1 MSNEIEPDDT
11 KSGAFVTALAIP
23 MIGNLNRYDDTDFYK
38 ISTTTGG
45 LLNIQFDRSDAKTD
59 GYYFYVYDNNNN
71 YQGAATFQIDGHLI
85 LSVSNAGDYFLK
97 VTSTT
102 PGNSGGS
109 WSSDPY
115 TFTASLQYTAG
126 TTYDGETTDLRSAA
140 IVGDL
145 DKPIIGNLRV
155 YDDTDFYKITTTTSG
170 VLNIQFDRSDA
181 KSDGYYFYV
190 YDSNNYL
197 QGSATFQTDGTVKIP
212 VSSAGD
218 YTFKVTSTTP
228 GNSVGSWSPDPYTFT
243 ASLQYTAGTT
253 YDGEM
258 TDLRSAAIVGDLDKP
273 IIGNLKVYDDTD
285 FYKITTTTGG
295 VLNIQFDRSD
305 AKTDGY
311 YFYVYDSNNYLQ
323 GSATFQTDGTVK
335 IPVSSAGDYTFKV
348 TSTTPGNSGGSWS
361 SDLYT
366 FTPTLEYS
374 VGTVYDG
381 ETTDLVSAAIV
392 GELGNPITGNLIRYD
407 DTDFYKISTTTG
419 GVLNIQFDRSDAKTD
434 GYYFYVYDSNN
445 YLQGSATFQTDGTV
459 KIPVSSAGNYTLKVT
474 STTPGNSGGSW
485 SSDLYIFTPTL
496 QYSVGTV
503 YDGENADTFVTAT
516 DAILGKPIVGALA
529 SNDDDDYYKVT
540 TTTSGVLNI
549 VFDRSDAKTDGYNVL
564 VYDSNHKQIGSSSV
578 QTDGAIN
585 VPVPNIGSYF
595 IKVQPSNSNSW
606 SSDLYTLTA
615 TVVPLNQAPTLANA
629 IPDQTASEDIAIAYQ
644 IPVNTFAD
652 ADAGDVLTYTASLSN
667 GAALPAWLSFSA
679 ATRTFTGIPN
689 ATTVGALNIKVTATD
704 KFNASVTDT
713 FAFNIAH
720 TNHAPFSIGT
730 SITTLE
736 DTAYTFTRNDF
747 GFSDTDSGDQLKAV
761 SLVNLPAV
769 GVLTLNGSVVSVG
782 QSISITDITAG
793 LFKFLPAANGN
804 GAGYTG
810 FDFNV
815 TDGGLLSVTAA
826 HVNVNVT
833 PVYDP
838 IMGTVRNDPS
848 LKGTDADND
857 FIYGLAGK
865 DVLFG
870 LAGNDYLDGG
880 SGIDRM
886 LGGAGNDIYI
896 VDNVKDVVSELANAG
911 ADEIRSAV
919 NFTLPKNVE
928 NLLLI
933 DGSAAKN
940 ATGNAQANTITG
952 NQNANKI
959 DGAAGNDLIFGGA
972 GNDTLLGG
980 LGNDVLYGEAG
991 NDILD
996 GGKGDD
1002 TFWFS
1007 GGAGQDVIKNFG
1019 DKAGNQDVIGLSDFV
1034 NIRFENLNITASG
1047 RNTIITIDS
1056 IAPSDFQITLTGV
1069 KAATIGADDFVF

>member
-11 KSGAFVTALAIP
+11 KSGAVVTALAIP
-23 MIGNLNRYDDTDFYK
+23 MIGNLNNYNDIDFYK
-38 ISTTTGG
+38 ITTTTGG
-45 LLNIQFDRSDAKTD
+45 LLNIQFDRSSAPTD
-59 GYYFYVYDNNNN
+59 GYYVYVYDTNDIL
-71 YQGAATFQIDGHLI
+71 QGNAAFQADGNLK
-85 LSVSNAGDYFLK
+85 LSVSSAGDYYLK
-97 VTSTT
+97 VTSTNLNQNT
-102 PGNSGGS
+102 N

-115 TFTASLQYTAG
+115 TLIPTLEYTAG
-126 TTYDGETTDLRSAA
+126 NAYDGESLDTLSSAV
-140 IVGDL
+140 IGTL
-145 DKPIIGNLRV
+145 GSPIIGNLRN
-155 YDDTDFYKITTTTSG
+155 YNDIDYYKITT
-170 VLNIQFDRSDA
+170 
-181 KSDGYYFYV
+181 
-190 YDSNNYL
+190 
-197 QGSATFQTDGTVKIP
+197 
-212 VSSAGD
+212 
-218 YTFKVTSTTP
+218 ST
-228 GNSVGSWSPDPYTFT
+228 
-243 ASLQYTAGTT
+243 A
-253 YDGEM
+253 
-258 TDLRSAAIVGDLDKP
+258 
-273 IIGNLKVYDDTD
+273 
-285 FYKITTTTGG
+285 G

-311 YFYVYDSNNYLQ
+311 LFYIFDTNGILQ
-323 GSATFQTDGTVK
+323 GSATFQADGTIKV
-335 IPVSSAGDYTFKV
+335 PVSSAGNYYLKV
-348 TSTTPGNSGGSWS
+348 TSTYLNQNTNWS
-361 SDLYT
+361 SDPYT
-366 FTPTLEYS
+366 LIPTLEYTA
-374 VGTVYDG
+374 GNAYDG
-381 ETTDLVSAAIV
+381 ESLDTLSSAV
-392 GELGNPITGNLIRYD
+392 TGSLGSPIIGNLRNYNDIDY
-407 DTDFYKISTTTG
+407 YKVTTSTA

-434 GYYFYVYDSNN
+434 GYIFYIFDTNGIF
-445 YLQGSATFQTDGTV
+445 QGSTTFQADGTV
-459 KIPVSSAGNYTLKVT
+459 NIPVSSAGNYYFKVT
-474 STTPGNSGGSW
+474 STYLNQNTNW
-485 SSDLYIFTPTL
+485 SSDLYAFTPTL
-496 QYSVGTV
+496 QHTDGTI
-503 YDGENADTFVTAT
+503 YDGESTDTFVAAT
-516 DAILGKPIVGALA
+516 DAILGNPIVGALA
-529 SNDDDDYYKVT
+529 SNGDNDYYKVI

-578 QTDGAIN
+578 QTDGAVN
-585 VPVPNIGSYF
+585 VPVPNIGTYF

-629 IPDQTASEDIAIAYQ
+629 IPDQIASEDIAIAYQ

-652 ADAGDVLTYTASLSN
+652 ADAGDVLTYTATLSN

-689 ATTVGALNIKVTATD
+689 VATVGALNIKVTATD

-730 SITTLE
+730 SVTTLE
-736 DTAYTFTRNDF
+736 DAIYTFTRNDF

-761 SLVNLPAV
+761 ALVNLPAI
-769 GVLTLNGSVVSVG
+769 GSLTLNGSAVNAG

-865 DVLFG
+865 DVLSALG
-870 LAGNDYLDGG
+870 GNDYLDGG

-886 LGGAGNDIYI
+886 LGGVGNDIYI

-911 ADEIRSAV
+911 VDEIRSAV
-919 NFTLPKNVE
+919 NFTLPKNIE

-933 DGSAAKN
+933 DGSAAKI
-940 ATGNAQANTITG
+940 ATGNTQANTITG
-952 NQNANKI
+952 NQNANKL
-959 DGAAGNDLIFGGA
+959 DGAAGNDLIFGGT

-980 LGNDVLYGEAG
+980 LGNDLLFGEAG

-996 GGKGDD
+996 GGKGND

-1019 DKAGNQDVIGLSDFV
+1019 DKAGNQDVIDLSDFV

-1047 RNTIITIDS
+1047 RNTIITIDT

-1069 KAATIGADDFVF
+1069 KVATIGAEDFAF